1 MSANHHDRSQTT
13 PLYCSFCGKSDAEVS
28 VMIDGPS
35 VFICNECVDVCCD
48 IIAAK
53 TAKKVEN
60 HG

>member
-1 MSANHHDRSQTT
+1 MSKDQTT